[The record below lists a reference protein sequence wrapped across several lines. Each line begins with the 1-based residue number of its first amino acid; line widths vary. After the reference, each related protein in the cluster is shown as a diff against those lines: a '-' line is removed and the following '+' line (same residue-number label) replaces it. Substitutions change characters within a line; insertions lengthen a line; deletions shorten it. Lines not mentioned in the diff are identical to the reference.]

1 MPLRYLRDGLFLAPL
16 GGRVLLDSRFIA
28 EHGGGVFCE
37 SWIRV
42 FRRRIIQGLTRRMFV
57 LDEAVALANVFFL
70 RAVSLDHRLGAER
83 VIVFPCFALVFD
95 LDHAS
100 FIVEQNWLI

>member
-1 MPLRYLRDGLFLAPL
+1 
-16 GGRVLLDSRFIA
+16 
-28 EHGGGVFCE
+28 
-37 SWIRV
+37 
-42 FRRRIIQGLTRRMFV
+42 MFV

-70 RAVSLDHRLGAER
+70 RAVSLDHRIGAER